1 MPVRLILAARHQ
13 QAVDLAS
20 GCRVSSKGA
29 LFENSRGLEDNVN
42 TEMFKFPQMD
52 FEMAIWEMTSLLIAP
67 KKVFKSIYYH
77 VSIAFNRWS
86 CYLAGVLIIS
96 CYRNVGTYK
105 RSSHNP
111 IDEETTGQVCVF
123 HSVNP
128 IITRRF
134 IFTETK
140 NTWHRPDPSFTYLL
154 CFFLLLTALAWG
166 LAYAPSFG
174 AIVRLSLLF
183 IFVHFIGSSLLVS
196 TIGYFVIGRLFGPD
210 GAAASLSG
218 LRGGRGRRRG
228 AAQGLFVQPGEKD
241 QLEFGYCFDVSNRAF
256 FPLYLHLYVAQFL
269 LLPLL
274 TRSPSN
280 LLSTFLGNTLYLSAL
295 AYYTYI
301 TFLGYNALPFL
312 HNTELL
318 LLPILAFAVLWLVSL
333 ILGWG
338 IVAQGGSVEGLFWGA

>member
-1 MPVRLILAARHQ
+1 MNPHISVPRQH
-13 QAVDLAS
+13 AS
-20 GCRVSSKGA
+20 PASFGGTTPA
-29 LFENSRGLEDNVN
+29 SRGSSIRMPRFFKRL
-42 TEMFKFPQMD
+42 FKFPQMD

-77 VSIAFNRWS
+77 
-86 CYLAGVLIIS
+86 
-96 CYRNVGTYK
+96 K
-105 RSSHNP
+105 RMSSP
-111 IDEETTGQVCVF
+111 ETAPCQ
-123 HSVNP
+123 
-128 IITRRF
+128 
-134 IFTETK
+134 TK

-154 CFFLLLTALAWG
+154 SFFLLLTALAWG

-196 TIGYFVIGRLFGPD
+196 TVGYFTIPRLFGPD
-210 GAAASLSG
+210 GAAASLTG
-218 LRGGRGRRRG
+218 FRGGRGRRRG
-228 AAQGLFVQPGEKD
+228 AAQGLFTQPGEKD

-256 FPLYLHLYVAQFL
+256 FPLYLHLYVVQFL

-274 TRSPSN
+274 QRSPSN
-280 LLSTFLGNTLYLSAL
+280 FLATFLGNTLYLSAIT
-295 AYYTYI
+295 YYTYI

-333 ILGWG
+333 IAGWG
-338 IVAQGGSVEGLFWGA
+338 IVAQGRGVEGLFWGA